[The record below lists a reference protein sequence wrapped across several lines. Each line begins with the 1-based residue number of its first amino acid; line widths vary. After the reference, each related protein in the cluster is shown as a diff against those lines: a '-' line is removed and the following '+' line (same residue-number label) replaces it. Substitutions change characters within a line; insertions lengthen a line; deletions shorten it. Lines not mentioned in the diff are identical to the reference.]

1 MKTEDQYLM
10 FVCWSEE
17 DSLYLGYCPDLF
29 PYGAACHSE
38 SRQEAYRL
46 LCDIVSEIVTDA
58 AAEGRTLPE
67 PKTRPMRELEVA

>member
-10 FVCWSEE
+10 FVRRSDK

-29 PYGAACHSE
+29 PYGAACHAE
-38 SRQEAYRL
+38 SQQEAYRL
-46 LCDIVSEIVTDA
+46 LCGIVSEMVADA
-58 AAEGRTLPE
+58 ATDGLTLPE